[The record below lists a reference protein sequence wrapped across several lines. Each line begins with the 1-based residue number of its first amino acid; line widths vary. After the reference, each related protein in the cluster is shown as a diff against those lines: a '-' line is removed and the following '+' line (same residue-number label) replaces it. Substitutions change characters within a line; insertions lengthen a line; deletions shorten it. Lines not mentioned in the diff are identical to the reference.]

1 MGDMQATPQEAVTR
15 VDILQQP
22 PAIHPVA
29 AQSFDALH
37 DAGVRWCL
45 LRGERRLASPPHDV
59 DILVSQADLLRATEA
74 LGSVGFAAVP
84 TWARGS
90 HRFFVEYE
98 ADAGGWL
105 QIDAV
110 TELAYGPQYAIQ
122 TDASAGCLTRRER
135 IGPLTVLSGDDAF
148 WTLLLHCVLDR
159 RDIPAHQKERL
170 ETLASLATPS
180 GQLGR
185 FVADAAGPD
194 WDPHRVLECVKSAE
208 WAGLDGLRP
217 TVIKG
222 WVRKHPLRFGS
233 RVLNGATR
241 WKVQPLHTA
250 VRLRGLRVVIVGRT
264 RDEAAEVASSLAESF
279 YFPVSVGAWDEGIAA
294 AVTAAWWQ
302 ARGRFVVFAT
312 SSRDVNRRGERRAAV
327 VRRAARAL
335 IAPDV
340 VVALDPVTPAMLRL
354 GFEAV
359 EAVEAGPAAP
369 DEVTAL
375 VWRAFCE
382 SRGWKPEPSLDRR

>member
-1 MGDMQATPQEAVTR
+1 MQATPQEAVTR

-122 TDASAGCLTRRER
+122 TDASVGCLTRRER

-194 WDPHRVLECVKSAE
+194 WDPHRVLECVKAAE

-340 VVALDPVTPAMLRL
+340 VVALEPVTPAMLRL
-354 GFEAV
+354 GFSAVEAV

-382 SRGWKPEPSLDRR
+382 SRGRKPEPSLDRR

>member
-1 MGDMQATPQEAVTR
+1 MQATPQEAVTR

-194 WDPHRVLECVKSAE
+194 WDPHRVLECVKAAE

-340 VVALDPVTPAMLRL
+340 VVALEPVTPAMLRL
-354 GFEAV
+354 GFSAVEAV

-382 SRGWKPEPSLDRR
+382 SRSWKPEPSLDRR

>member
-1 MGDMQATPQEAVTR
+1 VHTTPQGTLTR

-22 PAIHPVA
+22 PTIHPVA

-59 DILVSQADLLRATEA
+59 DILVSQADLRRATEA
-74 LGSVGFAAVP
+74 LASVGFAAVP

-90 HRFFVEYE
+90 HRFFVGYE

-122 TDASAGCLTRRER
+122 TDASAGCLKRRER

-159 RDIPAHQKERL
+159 RDIPGHQKERL
-170 ETLASLATPS
+170 KILASLATPS
-180 GQLGR
+180 GQLAR
-185 FVADAAGPD
+185 FVAGAAGPD
-194 WDPHRVLECVKSAE
+194 WDPHRVLECVKAAE
-208 WAGLDGLRP
+208 WAALDGLRT

-222 WVRKHPLRFGS
+222 WVRKHPLRFGG
-233 RVLNGATR
+233 RLLNGASR
-241 WKVQPLHTA
+241 WRAQPLHTA
-250 VRLRGLRVVIVGRT
+250 VRLRGLRVAIVGRT

-279 YFPVSVGAWDEGIAA
+279 YFPVSVGAWDGGIAA
-294 AVTAAWWQ
+294 AVTAAWRQ
-302 ARGRFVVFAT
+302 ARGCLVVFAR
-312 SSRDVNRRGERRAAV
+312 SSREVDVKDERRAAV
-327 VRRAARAL
+327 VHRAKRAL

-340 VVALDPVTPAMLRL
+340 VVALEPVTPAMLGL
-354 GFEAV
+354 GNSPV

-375 VWRAFCE
+375 VWRAYCE
-382 SRGWKPEPSLDRR
+382 SRGWKPSLDCR